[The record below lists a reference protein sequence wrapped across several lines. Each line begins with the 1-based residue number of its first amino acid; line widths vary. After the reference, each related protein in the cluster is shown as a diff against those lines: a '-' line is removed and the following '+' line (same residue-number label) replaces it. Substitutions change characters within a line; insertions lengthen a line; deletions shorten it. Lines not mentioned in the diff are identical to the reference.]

1 VSRKPTSGRWVA
13 HVEVPL
19 SAGDAERLERT
30 RSGGEQAL
38 LRVPPSTKVKV
49 DEVDCSMCRRGI
61 GRCTEGDPDGPCSA
75 HAKMRIH
82 TRG

>member
-1 VSRKPTSGRWVA
+1 
-13 HVEVPL
+13 
-19 SAGDAERLERT
+19 
-30 RSGGEQAL
+30 
-38 LRVPPSTKVKV
+38 VKV